1 MRTVLILILS
11 VMPLWACAQWAV
23 TDAPALRQNIK
34 NFNELKNQVNLLK
47 EQKSKLD
54 ESLDFMRKVNS
65 AVSNSITVK
74 NIYDRQSR
82 LTSQCLDIIGKH
94 KLNTTTARALT
105 GSIEQ
110 IMSNNR
116 RLLSLS
122 KEILSNGLKMNDSE
136 RLSALEKIDKDMR
149 EEEMKVYKISS
160 VLREYDRLTNMID
173 YTYGK

>member
-1 MRTVLILILS
+1 MRTILILILS

-54 ESLDFMRKVNS
+54 ESLNFMKRVNNV
-65 AVSNSITVK
+65 VSNSITVK

-82 LTSQCLDIIGKH
+82 LTKQCLDIIGH
-94 KLNTTTARALT
+94 HQLNTTTARALT
-105 GSIEQ
+105 SSIEQ
-110 IMSNNR
+110 ILSNNR
-116 RLLSLS
+116 RLIGMSR
-122 KEILSNGLKMNDSE
+122 EILSEGLKMNDSE

-149 EEEMKVYKISS
+149 EEEAKVYKISS

>member
-1 MRTVLILILS
+1 
-11 VMPLWACAQWAV
+11 MPLWACAQWAV

-54 ESLDFMRKVNS
+54 ESLNFMKRVNNI
-65 AVSNSITVK
+65 VSNSITVK

-82 LTSQCLDIIGKH
+82 LTKQCLDIIRH
-94 KLNTTTARALT
+94 HQLNTTTARALT
-105 GSIEQ
+105 SSIEQ
-110 IMSNNR
+110 ILSNNR
-116 RLLSLS
+116 RLIGMSR
-122 KEILSNGLKMNDSE
+122 EILSEGLKMNDSE

-149 EEEMKVYKISS
+149 EEEAKVYKISS